1 MKRLQALAAAAI
13 ITGLVGLGMLA
24 IGVNAVLNPNTV
36 AASNA
41 PGDPATNVSAASPDA
56 QAQVNQLQDLV
67 AQYQNREKQYQAQL
81 NQYQS
86 REQQYQAQ
94 LNQADTQLQQVQQLL
109 MELQRRGLIRIN
121 SDGSILLPRRGLG
134 GGGDN
139 GG

>member
-1 MKRLQALAAAAI
+1 MKRLQALAAAVI

-24 IGVNAVLNPNTV
+24 IGVNAALNPNTV

-41 PGDPATNVSAASPDA
+41 PGDPATDVSAASPDA
-56 QAQVNQLQDLV
+56 QAQVKQLQDLV
-67 AQYQNREKQYQAQL
+67 AQYQDREKQYQAQL

-94 LNQADTQLQQVQQLL
+94 LNQAGAQLQQYQQLL
-109 MELQRRGLIRIN
+109 VELQRRGLIRIN
-121 SDGSILLPRRGLG
+121 GDGSILLPRRGFG
-134 GGGDN
+134 SGDN